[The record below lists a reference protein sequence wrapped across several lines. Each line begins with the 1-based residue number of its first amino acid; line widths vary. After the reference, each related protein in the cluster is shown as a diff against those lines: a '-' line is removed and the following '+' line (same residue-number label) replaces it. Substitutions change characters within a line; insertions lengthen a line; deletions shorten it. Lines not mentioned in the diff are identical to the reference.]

1 MHTYAVKEIDCHHQ
15 KRQNLQA
22 GTCKSASCHISCHT
36 CIISCHISSNLMIFY
51 NSQKYKKTAHLRDNT
66 QVRGQIS
73 GGDEE
78 NRTPVRKPIHA
89 NFYES
94 SRLFRLAPF
103 PSARA
108 NRHAPRFG
116 RLQYTDRSQSSPA
129 DVHH

>member
-1 MHTYAVKEIDCHHQ
+1 MHTYAVQDIDCHHQ

-22 GTCKSASCHISCHT
+22 GTCKSAL
-36 CIISCHISSNLMIFY
+36 CHISSNLMIFY
-51 NSQKYKKTAHLRDNT
+51 NSRKYKKTAHMRDNT